1 MSGLFDAAPGPLHP
15 QARETLLAA
24 VDAGWADPRRLH
36 REARLASGLL
46 DQARAVVAADLGVTP
61 ESLTFH
67 LGGGTAGV
75 AAAMDGMAWPRRRIG
90 RRVVASAVEHS
101 SVLIPGRY
109 AAAQSGDPADF
120 AEVPVD
126 RLGRV
131 DLAAFAA
138 AIGDRGTAVVAL
150 QHANAEVGTFQPL
163 DAAHDVCRAAG
174 VPLVVDGSAS
184 VGRVA
189 APSAYD
195 VLVADAAAV
204 AGPPL
209 GIVVVAP
216 GTGFR
221 RSGPPREAEFGRADT
236 PVWVPLALAAA
247 EAWQQASAAR
257 AADAREA
264 FALTDRLRAAVSAIP
279 DVEVVGDPVERL
291 PHIVTFSALFADG
304 ESLVT
309 ELDRRELALASGSAC
324 TASTLEPS
332 HVLTAMGV
340 LTHGNVRVTL
350 PWAAVSPD
358 RAAGVE
364 RLITEL
370 PGVIEGVRA
379 QLGASGL

>member
-1 MSGLFDAAPGPLHP
+1 MDAAPGPLHP
-15 QARETLLAA
+15 QVRETLLAA
-24 VDAGWADPRRLH
+24 LDAGWADPRRLH

-46 DQARAVVAADLGVTP
+46 NQARAVIAADLGVTP
-61 ESLTFH
+61 ESVTFH
-67 LGGGTAGV
+67 LGGGAAGV
-75 AAAMDGMAWPRRRIG
+75 TAAMDGVAWPRRRTG

-101 SVLIPGRY
+101 SILIPGRY
-109 AAAQSGDPADF
+109 AAAHSGESEDF

-131 DLAAFAA
+131 DMAAFAA
-138 AIGDRGTAVVAL
+138 AVGVPGTAVAAL
-150 QHANAEVGTFQPL
+150 QHANGEVGTIQPVAPAL
-163 DAAHDVCRAAG
+163 DVCRATG
-174 VPLVVDGSAS
+174 VPLVVDASAS
-184 VGRVA
+184 VGRVV
-189 APSAYD
+189 APPAYD

-216 GTGFR
+216 GTAFR
-221 RSGPPREAEFGRADT
+221 RSGPPREAEFGRADA

-264 FALTDRLRAAVSAIP
+264 FALTERLRAAASAIP
-279 DVEVVGDPVERL
+279 DVDVVGDPVDRL

-309 ELDRRELALASGSAC
+309 ELDRRGLALASGSAC

-340 LTHGNVRVTL
+340 LTHGNVRATL
-350 PWAAVSPD
+350 PWDAIATD
-358 RAAGVE
+358 RAEGVE
-364 RLITEL
+364 RLIADL
-370 PGVIEGVRA
+370 PVVIADVRA
-379 QLGASGL
+379 HLGAGEL